1 VQSRSET
8 LFSGLR
14 SALAQA
20 VAFRSKKSNNLRENR
35 KIKVKNLTSLIIVL
49 CLLIVLGCKC
59 QSDLF
64 DKPTPSPSPSAT
76 ASASPTPTSSPSP
89 TESTSG
95 ESSRDNRNRRS
106 LSSDDDSVLPTGTYT
121 GRGKNV
127 TYNQT
132 GDFLLRID
140 SVDEDGNVEAYLE
153 ASNGLT
159 GKATMTGTV
168 TKSGKI
174 ELSGTLDDGKSAAI
188 NGTVS
193 GRTISAGYAIVDSN
207 MKTQSGNFV
216 VSRR

>member
-1 VQSRSET
+1 
-8 LFSGLR
+8 
-14 SALAQA
+14 
-20 VAFRSKKSNNLRENR
+20 
-35 KIKVKNLTSLIIVL
+35 VKNLTSLIIVL
-49 CLLIVLGCKC
+49 CLLVVLGCKC

-64 DKPTPSPSPSAT
+64 EKNNPTPSPT
-76 ASASPTPTSSPSP
+76 ASASPSASPSPSP
-89 TESTSG
+89 TPSESTSG
-95 ESSRDNRNRRS
+95 ESSVDNRNRRP
-106 LSSDDDSVLPTGTYT
+106 LSSNDNSALQTGSYT

-140 SVDEDGNVEAYLE
+140 SVDDDGNVEAYLE

-159 GKATMTGTV
+159 GKAKMTGTIN
-168 TKSGKI
+168 KDGLLKLSGK
-174 ELSGTLDDGKSAAI
+174 LDDGKTGAI
-188 NGTVS
+188 NATVS